1 MLAITDDEAHGC
13 LVIEPSG
20 ALSSADFAALGRH
33 FEAWTATGR
42 GAPNLVIHAKGF
54 PGWTDFGALLAHLG
68 FVRAHQYA
76 VQKVALVSDA
86 RILEI
91 GPRIAE
97 HFVAASLRH
106 FPADR
111 LGEALAWV
119 AEREEPVRH
128 VTVIEG
134 LPERAV
140 GFSVEG
146 VVTARDYAEVI
157 RPLVEERLKRFD
169 RIDLLYRIGPGFEGF
184 SAGAMWHDASLGV
197 LHLTGFRRV
206 AVVTDVGWIA
216 RATRLFAPLMPAEV
230 QIFADRDLPEAKAWI
245 AG

>member
-1 MLAITDDEAHGC
+1 MLKITDDEAHGC

-20 ALSSADFAALGRH
+20 ALSGADFAALGQR
-33 FEAWTATGR
+33 FEAWMANGR
-42 GAPNLVIHAKGF
+42 HAPNLVIHAKAF
-54 PGWTDFGALLAHLG
+54 PGWTDFGALLAHLQ
-68 FVRAHQYA
+68 FVREHQYA

-111 LGEALAWV
+111 LDQALAWV
-119 AEREEPVRH
+119 AERVEPQIN

-134 LPERAV
+134 LPDRAV

-157 RPLVEERLKRFD
+157 RPLVEAKLKQHD
-169 RIDLLYRIGPGFEGF
+169 RIDLLYRVAPGFEGF

-206 AVVTDVGWIA
+206 AVVTDVDWIA

-230 QIFADRDLPEAKAWI
+230 QVFPDGDLEEAKAWI
-245 AG
+245 AA